1 MMAGGI
7 PVPGTD
13 GIVELDFGC
22 SESGC
27 GIGVEINW
35 IQLLIDIIEELI
47 SLFSGRP
54 RDEATQQVAHR
65 LCRARNPIWR
75 LCGLEYQRLL
85 RDENIV
91 ISSSDPGDQAQLS
104 RVFSQFVRNTMRQG
118 ATLHEAERL
127 GVYNLSRAAQAGA
140 PISPRGQVPLHGG
153 AKMYGSQKLQ
163 RMSEHA
169 RQIGDE
175 KGLTGKKLDRYVEKY
190 VWQRSTLLELWT
202 IKFFTDEQWHNWQQE
217 HPDNDDGTGGGPPN
231 PCKDPCEIAV
241 IEQLTSIALS
251 LTQITTVGG
260 GGSSVDLS
268 QVIAELK
275 CICDALSEP
284 DASAPRNSPKLKQM
298 LDYLVSI
305 GGYPSPAAQIVDA

>member
-118 ATLHEAERL
+118 ATLHD
-127 GVYNLSRAAQAGA
+127 
-140 PISPRGQVPLHGG
+140 G
-153 AKMYGSQKLQ
+153 AKMYGSHRLQ
-163 RMSEHA
+163 RLSAHA
-169 RQIGDE
+169 RQIGDS